1 MVARMNGAF
10 LARLWKKRVS
20 GYAWAVLLALLVL
33 PFSLRPSSAATP
45 PHIAVIAMENHGYT
59 TIVGNSSMPFTQ
71 SLISGNGIASI
82 TDTCHPSLPNYLSI
96 TDGSIHGC
104 PQDTAPSDATYSGPT
119 LYDELANAGISWK
132 GYVQD
137 QSIVCDK
144 DSGFSNFDV
153 NHAPQY
159 YYDSIR
165 NNAAQCNRMV
175 PYTQL
180 ASDLTA
186 GTAPSLIWI
195 TPNLTNDMHDGT
207 DQQGDAY
214 LNAQVTQL
222 RNSSWFTPGSRI
234 LVWWDEDEGTSNE
247 QILLIS
253 VGSNHSVTI
262 GPASHYGVLRGLEEA
277 YGVGLLGHSADSSVP
292 AEGGT
297 VGDILPLLTGAAPPP
312 PPPPSPSPTPT
323 PTPATTPTPTPTA

>member
-1 MVARMNGAF
+1 MCNSYFHVVARMTGAIIS
-10 LARLWKKRVS
+10 RLWQKRVS
-20 GYAWAVLLALLVL
+20 AYAWAVLIALLIL
-33 PFSLRPSSAATP
+33 PFSLRPTSAATP
-45 PHIAVIAMENHGYT
+45 PHIAVISMENHGYT

-71 SLISGNGIASI
+71 SLINGNGIASI

-119 LYDELANAGISWK
+119 LYDELSSAGISWK
-132 GYVQD
+132 AYVD
-137 QSIVCDK
+137 GAVGNCDVN
-144 DSGFSNFDV
+144 SGFGNFDV
-153 NHAPQY
+153 NHVPQAY
-159 YYDSIR
+159 YNSIR
-165 NNAAQCNRMV
+165 NNAAECNQIV
-175 PYTQL
+175 PSGQL
-180 ASDLTA
+180 TTDLTA

-195 TPNLTNDMHDGT
+195 TPNLINDMHDGT

-214 LNAQVTQL
+214 LNSQVTQL

-253 VGSNHSVTI
+253 VGSSHSVTI

-277 YGVGLLGHSADSSVP
+277 YGVGLLGHSADASVP

-312 PPPPSPSPTPT
+312 PPPPSPS
-323 PTPATTPTPTPTA
+323 